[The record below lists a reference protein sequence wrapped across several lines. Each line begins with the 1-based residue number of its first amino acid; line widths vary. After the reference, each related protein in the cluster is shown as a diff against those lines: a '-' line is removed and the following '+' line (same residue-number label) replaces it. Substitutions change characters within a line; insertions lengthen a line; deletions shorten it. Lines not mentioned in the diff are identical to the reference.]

1 MDMDIFKILCKETID
16 EELTQIIKDKLLLK
30 YKEEFEVYKI
40 GKRYGASS
48 SNDSVTAYCRSTK
61 NKDLLFIATLYKDK
75 VHFQDDYY
83 LRLVC
88 FELQQ
93 ELIKVF
99 KENNVEVYPRVNIIG
114 LNEYDKKQKL
124 QDFIEKEKNTN
135 FLLELYVKGK
145 VELSVLKKSMKMVKE
160 KYKSINIRGDITLL
174 DSEHYEEYAN
184 IFKEMC
190 DEDDYT
196 VELKDIIE
204 EYRVERI

>member
-1 MDMDIFKILCKETID
+1 MEMDIFKILCKETID
-16 EELTQIIKDKLLLK
+16 EEITQIIKDKLLLK

-48 SNDSVTAYCRSTK
+48 SNDSVTTYCRNVK
-61 NKDLLFIATLYKDK
+61 NKDLLFMATLYRDK
-75 VHFQDDYY
+75 VHFEDDYY

-88 FELQQ
+88 FELQK
-93 ELIKVF
+93 ELIEAF
-99 KENNVEVYPRVNIIG
+99 KENNVEVYPRINIVGI
-114 LNEYDKKQKL
+114 NEYDKKIKL
-124 QDFIEKEKNTN
+124 QDFIEKEKNAK
-135 FLLELYVKGK
+135 FLVELYVKGK
-145 VELSVLKKSMKMVKE
+145 VELSILKKSIKTVKDNH
-160 KYKSINIRGDITLL
+160 KSIDMRGDITLL

-184 IFKEMC
+184 TFKEMC